1 VISAPPSSRLR
12 GTTARQAHLRPT
24 VAGLRRGREVIS
36 ESEWLTEFIASGT
49 LFVSW
54 IGEFMDGFFL
64 SPGVVNAAIA
74 GLKTGEEAIGRS
86 AFCPIQI

>member
-1 VISAPPSSRLR
+1 MISDPPSSRLR

-24 VAGLRRGREVIS
+24 VAGLRRGRGVIS
-36 ESEWLTEFIASGT
+36 DI

-54 IGEFMDGFFL
+54 ISEFMDGFFL

-74 GLKTGEEAIGRS
+74 GLKTGEEVIGRS

>member
-1 VISAPPSSRLR
+1 MISDPPSSRLR

-24 VAGLRRGREVIS
+24 VAGLRRGRTS
-36 ESEWLTEFIASGT
+36 ESEWLTEFIAGGT